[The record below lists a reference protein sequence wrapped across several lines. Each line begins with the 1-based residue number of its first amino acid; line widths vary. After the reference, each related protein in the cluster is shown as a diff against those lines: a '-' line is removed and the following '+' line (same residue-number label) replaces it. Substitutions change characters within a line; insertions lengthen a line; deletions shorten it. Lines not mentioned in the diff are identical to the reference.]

1 MTNSTQ
7 AHSGQ
12 PLPHSLPH
20 DLNHC
25 PLCGGELQSGNDDRA
40 FECPAC
46 AYTVQ
51 EVAA

>member
-7 AHSGQ
+7 AREGH
-12 PLPHSLPH
+12 PLPH

-25 PLCGGELQSGNDDRA
+25 PQCGSDLQSGSNDRA

-46 AYTVQ
+46 EYTEQ
-51 EVAA
+51 EVAV

>member
-7 AHSGQ
+7 AREGR
-12 PLPHSLPH
+12 PLPH

-25 PLCGGELQSGNDDRA
+25 PLCGSELQSGNDDLA
-40 FECPAC
+40 YECPTC
-46 AYTVQ
+46 EYTEQ

>member
-1 MTNSTQ
+1 MTKPIL
-7 AHSGQ
+7 AHGGQ
-12 PLPHSLPH
+12 PLPL

-25 PLCGGELQSGNDDRA
+25 PLCGGELQSGTDDRT

-46 AYTVQ
+46 EYTEQ

>member
-7 AHSGQ
+7 AREGH
-12 PLPHSLPH
+12 PLPH

-25 PLCGGELQSGNDDRA
+25 PLCGSELQSGSNDHA

-46 AYTVQ
+46 EYTEQ

>member
-7 AHSGQ
+7 AREGH

-20 DLNHC
+20 DLDHC
-25 PLCGGELQSGNDDRA
+25 PQCGSEMQSGTDDRA
-40 FECPAC
+40 FECQAC
-46 AYTVQ
+46 EYTEL